1 MGHFLYGATDESALR
16 NVRKSLQNLR
26 ALGLVKFM
34 TYEPED
40 PEEYQSGSI
49 PRVYGLSG
57 KGVSYARKHFPEL
70 GAEEL
75 SQSRRTLE
83 HDVKCARTFFH
94 FVKMSEANGL
104 EPYCKRGDLYRRVDN
119 TSYIDPDWLFG
130 AYDRMTFETRYYFLE
145 AENEKKNFKKLSEKC
160 GPYQKLYGT
169 DQCLKQWGDF
179 SDFKVILQFADRE
192 RRDNFR
198 SHLAGECHCT
208 YYRGK
213 LKHTCNPKAPL
224 KSANFWFTTDAQ
236 MYGDTAGK
244 IFTTPADYAAASYS
258 FLDL

>member
-1 MGHFLYGATDESALR
+1 
-16 NVRKSLQNLR
+16 
-26 ALGLVKFM
+26 
-34 TYEPED
+34 
-40 PEEYQSGSI
+40 
-49 PRVYGLSG
+49 
-57 KGVSYARKHFPEL
+57 
-70 GAEEL
+70 
-75 SQSRRTLE
+75 
-83 HDVKCARTFFH
+83 
-94 FVKMSEANGL
+94 
-104 EPYCKRGDLYRRVDN
+104 
-119 TSYIDPDWLFG
+119 
-130 AYDRMTFETRYYFLE
+130 MTFETRYYFLE